1 MQKCGFIEK
10 SLAVQEDRTSGRAVK
25 PAATTEALE
34 LHAPQQE
41 KHPQGEARSL
51 KWKVTPTLGN

>member
-10 SLAVQEDRTSGRAVK
+10 SLAVQEDPTSGRAVK
-25 PAATTEALE
+25 PTATTEALE

-41 KHPQGEARSL
+41 KPPQGEAC
-51 KWKVTPTLGN
+51 KMNWKVTPTLGN

>member
-10 SLAVQEDRTSGRAVK
+10 SLAVQEDPTSGRAVK
-25 PAATTEALE
+25 PTATTEALE

-41 KHPQGEARSL
+41 KPPQGEAC
-51 KWKVTPTLGN
+51 KMN